1 MLLLSGGDEGR
12 PLLRSEMEAVLDSPV
27 LMALSKQVAISRQLQ
42 VASVNIANA
51 STPGF
56 RKKEMNFAAL
66 LHEVR
71 ERDPLSYPFD
81 KTTYLDL
88 TPGAVNTTDNP
99 LDVTIAGN
107 PRAFFVIDDNG
118 RQVLTRAGNFTLDGT
133 GRLTA
138 SNGKSVVGVDD
149 RPIIVNRSAQ
159 SIAVG
164 SDGSILEDGRPV
176 GRLKVLQLMLGA
188 DAELLGD
195 AELNAPGSTEPP
207 SAYTVQAGSLEGS
220 NVDSVADMTRLI
232 ELSRNFEMLQQA
244 ISMEDSRKQDVVD
257 KMTQF

>member
-12 PLLRSEMEAVLDSPV
+12 PLLWLEREAVVDSPV
-27 LMALSKQVAISRQLQ
+27 LMALSKQVAISRQIQ

-56 RKKEMNFAAL
+56 RKKEMDFSAV
-66 LHEVR
+66 LHDVR

-81 KTTYLDL
+81 KTTFLDL
-88 TPGAVNTTDNP
+88 TPGTVSTTDNP

-107 PRAFFVIDDNG
+107 PRAFFVVDDNG

-133 GRLTA
+133 GRLAT
-138 SNGKSVVGVDD
+138 SNGKSVIGVDD

-164 SDGSILEDGRPV
+164 SDGSVLEDGRPV
-176 GRLKVLQLMLGA
+176 GQLKVLQLKVGA

-195 AELNAPGSTEPP
+195 AELNAPGNTEPP
-207 SAYTVQAGSLEGS
+207 SAYTTQAGSLEGS
-220 NVDSVADMTRLI
+220 NVNSVTDMTRLI
-232 ELSRNFEMLQQA
+232 ELSRSFELLQQV
-244 ISMEDSRKQDVVD
+244 IMMEDARKQEVVD